1 LKLYSNDP
9 NYIIILK
16 PHPVKEPIFVYEK
29 IIQKYNS
36 KNCFIKTENILELI
50 QLSDVLVSVESSTII
65 DAIALGKMVIE
76 ITFDDSSW
84 MDPKIAKNI
93 LILSNLE
100 NLKTNI
106 ERILSDKKL
115 QSILREEQQK
125 FLLEHYN
132 FPNTDINKILNSV
145 INS

>member
-1 LKLYSNDP
+1 MYSNDP

-16 PHPVKEPIFVYEK
+16 PHPVKEPTYVYEE
-29 IIQKYNS
+29 IINKYNA

-50 QLSDVLVSVESSTII
+50 QLSDLLISVESSTII

-84 MDPKIAKNI
+84 MDSQIAKNI
-93 LILSNLE
+93 LILSELD

-106 ERILSDKKL
+106 EKILTDNKL
-115 QSILREEQQK
+115 QESFLHEQK
-125 FLLEHYN
+125 NFLLEHYN
-132 FPNTDINKILNSV
+132 FPNSEIDQILNDV